1 MISDVEY
8 QVVLDA
14 ETFFS
19 DDYSLRKMA
28 TSTYI
33 RDPRFKVHG
42 WAMKVNGGA
51 PKWLGHDEFAQLATL
66 FPWDKSAIIGHN
78 LIFDGSILN
87 WKYGIKPRLWVDTLG
102 MARYVVGNRSAKFGL
117 DHIAQ
122 YYGRPG
128 KIKGAALNEVKGVR
142 DPSPAQ
148 LKRLG
153 LYALDDADD
162 TWHIFQEMKPWFPE
176 MEYWVMDWTIRMFV
190 NPLLMLDHD
199 ILEELHL
206 DEVARKKELL
216 KSLPYTKTQLSS
228 NEQFAE
234 ILRDWGIEPPTKTSK
249 TTGKETY
256 AFAKN
261 DLAFQDMKDEHPE
274 VDDIIEGRLAVK
286 STITETRA
294 ARFRDLAKEG
304 PWSVPLNYAGA
315 KQTKRLSGGQS
326 QNPQNLSA
334 RGPGARIRSA
344 IYAPKGCVI
353 YVIDSSNIELRTN
366 AAMSGQYDVI
376 ERLVSGMDEYATFAQ
391 RIYSKPINKGDNPT
405 ERNVG
410 KVAVLS
416 LGYQSGGVTYR
427 GMLKAQTGLLLPI
440 EECEGVVRT
449 YRGTYKRIARSWRE
463 MKRRLDVLSN
473 GEVPP
478 NLDDEPPIEFFVR
491 EEGAG
496 VITGGFRSL
505 YSGATVE
512 WPNLRWEKIE
522 KDGEMRNALLH
533 TANGS
538 GWKSIYGG
546 RAIENMS
553 QFLAREIVNW
563 QMKLIWEQTGFRPQ
577 LQVHDELV
585 YVVPKGIAED
595 FAVIA
600 KACMTGPV
608 TWWPKVICAAEDHI
622 VHRYGEAK

>member
-1 MISDVEY
+1 MINDVDY

-19 DDYSLRKMA
+19 DEYSLRKMA

-42 WAMKVNGGA
+42 WAMKVNGGSS
-51 PKWLGHDEFAQLATL
+51 KWLSHSEFLRLATM
-66 FPWDKSAIIGHN
+66 FPWERSAIIGHN

-87 WKYGIKPRLWVDTLG
+87 WKYGVKPKLWVDTLG
-102 MARYVVGNRSAKFGL
+102 MARYVIGNRSSKFGL
-117 DHIAQ
+117 DYVAQ

-128 KIKGAALNEVKGVR
+128 KVKGGALQEVKGVR

-148 LKRLG
+148 LRRLG
-153 LYALDDADD
+153 SYAVDDSDD
-162 TWHIFQEMKPWFPE
+162 TWHIFQQMKPQFPD
-176 MEYWVMDWTIRMFV
+176 MEYWVMDWAIRMFV
-190 NPLLMLDHD
+190 NPILRLDYLQ
-199 ILEELHL
+199 LETLHVE
-206 DEVARKKELL
+206 EVERKHELL
-216 KSLPYTKTQLSS
+216 ENLPYTKTQLSS
-228 NEQFAE
+228 NEQFAD
-234 ILRDWGIEPPTKTSK
+234 ILREWDVEPPTKTSK
-249 TTGKETY
+249 ATGKETY

-261 DLAFQDMKDEHPE
+261 DLAFQAMGEEHPE
-274 VDDIIEGRLAVK
+274 IADLIEGRLAVK

-315 KQTKRLSGGQS
+315 KQTKRFSGGQG

-334 RGPGARIRSA
+334 RGPGAAIRKA
-344 IYAPKGCVI
+344 IHAPEGCVI

-366 AAMSGQYDVI
+366 SAMSGQYDVI
-376 ERLVSGMDEYATFAQ
+376 ERLVAGFDEYATFAQ
-391 RIYSKPINKGDNPT
+391 RIYSKPISKDDNPM

-427 GMLKAQTGLLLPI
+427 GMLRAQTGLLLPL
-440 EECEGVVRT
+440 EECNGVVRT

-463 MKRRLDVLSN
+463 MKRRLDVLA
-473 GEVPP
+473 GGGVPP

-491 EEGAG
+491 DEGAG
-496 VITGGFRSL
+496 ILTGGFQSL
-505 YSGATVE
+505 YSGAIVE
-512 WPNLRWEKIE
+512 WPNMRWEKIE

-533 TANGS
+533 TANGT

-563 QMKLIWEQTGFRPQ
+563 QTHKIWQQTGFRPQ
-577 LQVHDELV
+577 LQVHDEVV
-585 YVVPKGIAED
+585 YVVPE
-595 FAVIA
+595 VIA
-600 KACMTGPV
+600 DDFGKIARDCMTGPV
-608 TWWPKVICAAEDHI
+608 DWWPQVICAAEDHI
-622 VHRYGEAK
+622 VHQYGDAK